1 MFLFSLKKKGYELA
15 SLAMALCLGIGVA
28 TACDDD
34 AYPPPAKALAPITVM
49 HNGETRSDH
58 LTDVYDHHGGVC
70 AGATL
75 AFRAVQHGMD
85 LLFGEQHSDLDDVVI
100 LTLAPG
106 GPMDLLDLIVR
117 GTGPGSRT
125 WPPPG
130 IGGGADKFVFQF
142 MRKSTMQMATVR
154 LKEGLWPAD
163 WFILRAK
170 TKEGTISEAENT
182 KRQRDRKN
190 MLDNFTRLNAT
201 ELFEASE
208 VVHFVAWGAIAPGEI
223 DRHIRDMRRQARAEE
238 SGEL

>member
-1 MFLFSLKKKGYELA
+1 MFRFSLRKPGIVLA
-15 SLAMALCLGIGVA
+15 ALAMAVCLGMGVA
-28 TACDDD
+28 KACDDD
-34 AYPPPAKALAPITVM
+34 AYPPAAKTLAPITVLQK
-49 HNGETRSDH
+49 GETRSIY

-85 LLFGEQHSDLDDVVI
+85 LLFGQQTPDLDDVVI

-130 IGGGADKFVFQF
+130 IAGGTDKFVFQF
-142 MRKSTMQMATVR
+142 MRKSTMQMVTLR
-154 LKEGLWPAD
+154 LNTELWPED

-170 TKEGTISEAENT
+170 TKEGTISEAESA
-182 KRQRDRKN
+182 KRSRDRQG
-190 MLDNFTRLNAT
+190 MLDNFTRLKAA
-201 ELFEASE
+201 ELFGEAE
-208 VVHFVAWGAIAPGEI
+208 VAHFVAWGAIVPGEI
-223 DRHIRDMRRQARAEE
+223 DRHIRDMRRQARAGD